1 MTITNQDIIDQ
12 MDRVIA
18 REDEFTAERRYW
30 ELLAELKKVEE
41 RTGYLL
47 IDQGVNQQDAECV
60 WWDDNDKKTV
70 RYWEAMRSSAINT
83 AQYLALN
90 EYDEDINDLVGYGLY
105 TAA

>member
-12 MDRVIA
+12 MERAIA
-18 REDEFTAERRYW
+18 RENDFTAERRYW
-30 ELLAELKKVEE
+30 ELLAELKKVQE

-60 WWDDNDKKTV
+60 WWDKNDNKTV

-105 TAA
+105 